1 MPNNPTRWV
10 EGPNGMFL
18 IELQD
23 DGQWSVA
30 RPFPPESNRGR
41 DYMQDSA
48 GSIGWKTCDE
58 AMWVAKGHAGL
69 IPPPDRRGLV
79 AHSRK
84 LHVDA

>member
-1 MPNNPTRWV
+1 MPRDITTRWV
-10 EGPNGMFL
+10 DGPNGLFL

-30 RPFPPESNRGR
+30 QVFEEKYRGR

-48 GSIGWKTCDE
+48 GRMGWPTSDA

-79 AHSRK
+79 AHSRAK
-84 LHVDA
+84 A